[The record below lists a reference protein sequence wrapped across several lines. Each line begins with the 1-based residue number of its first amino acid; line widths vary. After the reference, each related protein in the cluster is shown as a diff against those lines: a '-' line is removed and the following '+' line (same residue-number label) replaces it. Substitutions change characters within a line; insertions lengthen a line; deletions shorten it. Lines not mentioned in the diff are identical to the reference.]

1 MIDWIIQ
8 NKEWIFS
15 GIGAVFLAGI
25 FGWLFKRKPPPA
37 ATDSDGSSARFSD
50 IRTREGGVDIQDET
64 GDPMDVEK
72 IDAHTDFK
80 VKRSSGGKPSP
91 K

>member
-25 FGWLFKRKPPPA
+25 FGWLFKRKHPPA
-37 ATDSDGSSARFSD
+37 ATGSVGSSARFS
-50 IRTREGGVDIQDET
+50 RNHN
-64 GDPMDVEK
+64 P
-72 IDAHTDFK
+72 
-80 VKRSSGGKPSP
+80 KRRRRYRGRNR
-91 K
+91 